1 MKDIVAIIPVLNEEA
16 TIATVIRQLQ
26 SHGLEHI
33 CVVDNGSGDR
43 TPVLAEEAGATV
55 LHEPQRG
62 YGQACLRG
70 IDSTLAT
77 EADWILFCDGDG
89 SDDLSDLP
97 NLLALRSEYDFILGN
112 RRGTEAGRSQLT
124 PVQNFG
130 NWLATRL
137 IRLGWGFR
145 FEDLGPLRLI
155 RRESLEQLAMANQD
169 FGWTVE
175 MQAKAADHHRKSGL
189 RICERS
195 VNYLP
200 RQGGQSKISGTI
212 RGSIKAGRAI
222 LGTLAS
228 LYWQKTGQAFF
239 HHKFIQRILFVIT
252 ASLIIIGSIL
262 AVPHGDFLNDVE
274 AVPNFWI
281 AMDLMCI
288 GFVLSSALV
297 KVNSYWFWGLAI
309 APRLIMMA
317 MYPGDDIWRYMWE
330 GHIQNYGFNP
340 YVIPPIAETLSP
352 LRLDWWPE
360 INNAYHAAIYPPLT
374 QVGFRILAALRPSIL
389 LFKTAFVAA
398 DLGICYLLSNR
409 FGYRATLWYAWNPLV
424 IYSFAGGAHYDSW
437 FLLPLVAAWL
447 QWDFPQANVNHQE
460 KTKRKRRSPSSQQS
474 PSLEKVAGGSQGL
487 QQVSQALQTFR
498 ISPRF
503 KSALF
508 IGMSIATKWMSLP
521 VLGFFAWRQLWS
533 TETSNSGEQKS
544 KRMFKNLRLAIAL
557 MLLGGLPFL
566 LATLPFCD
574 GLSCPVIPLSSKFV
588 NDFSSA
594 SLIPQWIETTW
605 FNEEKISRIYYA
617 VPLMISL
624 LWGMWHYKSV
634 GRFTEHYLITLMMLS
649 PIIHAWYFTWLIP
662 FAVASRNWGTYFIS
676 LSALVYFALP
686 YKIVSQIYSW
696 TLEPWQLNLLWWP
709 FLGGLLLSFFLGD
722 KQQIPKA

>member
-1 MKDIVAIIPVLNEEA
+1 MV
-16 TIATVIRQLQ
+16 RQLQ
-26 SHGLEHI
+26 SYGIEQI

-43 TPVLAEEAGATV
+43 TTILAEEAGATV
-55 LHEPQRG
+55 VHESQRG

-70 IDSTLAT
+70 IHSTLAT
-77 EADWILFCDGDG
+77 AADWILFCDGDG

-97 NLLALRSEYDFILGN
+97 DLLALRSEYDFILGN

-175 MQAKAADHHRKSGL
+175 MQAKAADHWRKSGL
-189 RICERS
+189 RICEQS

-200 RQGGQSKISGTI
+200 RQGGHSKISGTI
-212 RGSIKAGRAI
+212 RGSIKAGQAI
-222 LGTLAS
+222 LGTLAA
-228 LYWQKTGQAFF
+228 LYWQKTGQAFL
-239 HHKFIQRILFVIT
+239 HRKFIQQILLAIAAILMIV
-252 ASLIIIGSIL
+252 GSVL
-262 AVPHGDFLNDVE
+262 AIPHGDFLNDIE

-281 AMDLMCI
+281 AMDVMCM
-288 GFVLSSALV
+288 GFVLSSGLA
-297 KVNSYWFWGLAI
+297 KVNPYWFWGLAI

-330 GHIQNYGFNP
+330 GYIQNYGFNP

-352 LRLDWWPE
+352 LRFDWWPE

-374 QVGFRILAALRPSIL
+374 QIGFRFLAALKPSIL

-437 FLLPLVAAWL
+437 FMLPLVAAWL
-447 QWDFPQANVNHQE
+447 QWDFPQSNVSNQGQV
-460 KTKRKRRSPSSQQS
+460 KGRSPANKTSENQR
-474 PSLEKVAGGSQGL
+474 PSLGKVPVGGQGF
-487 QQVSQALQTFR
+487 QQVSQPLRLLRF
-498 ISPRF
+498 SPRL

-508 IGMSIATKWMSLP
+508 VGMSIATKWMSLP
-521 VLGFFAWRQLWS
+521 VLGFLAWRQLWS
-533 TETSNSGEQKS
+533 TEAQTPNQQKS
-544 KRMFKNLRLAIAL
+544 KQMLRNLGVAIAL
-557 MLLGGLPFL
+557 ILLGSVPFV
-566 LATLPFCD
+566 LATIPFCD
-574 GLSCPVIPLSSKFV
+574 GFTCPVIPLSSKFV

-617 VPLMISL
+617 IPLIISV
-624 LWGMWHYKSV
+624 LWGILHYQSV
-634 GRFTEHYLITLMMLS
+634 GRFTEHYLITLMVLS

-662 FAVASRNWGTYFIS
+662 FAVYSRNWGTYFVS

-686 YKIVSQIYSW
+686 YKIVSEIYSW

-709 FLGGLLLSFFLGD
+709 FLGGLILSLLLG
-722 KQQIPKA
+722 KHQ